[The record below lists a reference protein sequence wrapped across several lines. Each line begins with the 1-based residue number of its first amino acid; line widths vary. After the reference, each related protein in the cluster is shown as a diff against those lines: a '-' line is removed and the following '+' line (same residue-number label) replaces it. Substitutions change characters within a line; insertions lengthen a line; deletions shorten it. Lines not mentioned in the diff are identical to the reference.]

1 MSINAHRVLWWYSV
15 FFFKL
20 PPPIVLISVPE
31 RQSGHQYADVTSAVR
46 SLVDDYRLRV
56 IVDGSPNS
64 IPPELLATNRQ
75 RVINLEAMSR
85 DLLESIPEFQ
95 DLIHFLKLNGL
106 SDGVWNVLGGNPA
119 KYMELEQFK
128 SEVTILSKSDTAT
141 DVIIEK
147 VKEHIESLLTHT
159 LNDIVTKSSVN
170 TANII
175 KIFREKKA
183 KKIHVTEL
191 KSEGYLVDYPNKVFC
206 EVQRKDG
213 KFVEPSTSAVA
224 LIINENIQDDPGVRK
239 LTEKLFQVGK

>member
-1 MSINAHRVLWWYSV
+1 MPINAHRVLWWYSI

-20 PPPIVLISVPE
+20 PPPIVLISLSE
-31 RQSGHQYADVTSAVR
+31 RQSGYQYADVTSAVR

-75 RVINLEAMSR
+75 RVINLEAMSM

-224 LIINENIQDDPGVRK
+224 LIINEKIKDDPGICA
-239 LTEKLFQVGK
+239 LTEKLFQGGK